1 MAAERTLPLKQK
13 VAEELLVQDMAESVA
28 DHGFKVSTHTVKE
41 DHERGET
48 TLTVKFV
55 RANPDQG
62 VLDLKG
68 KKAGADNGDGG
79 S

>member
-1 MAAERTLPLKQK
+1 MVAERTLPLKPQ
-13 VAEELLVQDMAESVA
+13 VAEKLLVQDMADSVA
-28 DHGFKVSTHTVKE
+28 NHGYKVAQHTVKE

-62 VLDLKG
+62 VLDLNKKKG
-68 KKAGADNGDGG
+68 AENGDGG

>member
-1 MAAERTLPLKQK
+1 MAVGTIPHAR
-13 VAEELLVQDMAESVA
+13 VATETELVSDMAEVVSLHGYKVA
-28 DHGFKVSTHTVKE
+28 THTVKE

-48 TLTVKFV
+48 TLTVKFI

-68 KKAGADNGDGG
+68 KKKADDNGQDGD
-79 S
+79 